1 MQVVAGTNHILHLE
15 TSDDAGKKD
24 VEVTV
29 WEKLPANVQA
39 NESPLQLTGSKLL
52 GGPVAEVRTS
62 SAQALLLSSAQTNG
76 CEHACSV
83 VCMDVHSCN
92 QLDRLWHQ
100 QRQAA
105 QDTSCTVCI
114 MQASGSECACAVN

>member
-39 NESPLQLTGSKLL
+39 NESPLQLTGNKLL
-52 GGPVAEVRTS
+52 GGPVAEVRNR
-62 SAQALLLSSAQTNG
+62 SAQALLLSSA
-76 CEHACSV
+76 
-83 VCMDVHSCN
+83 
-92 QLDRLWHQ
+92 
-100 QRQAA
+100 
-105 QDTSCTVCI
+105 
-114 MQASGSECACAVN
+114 